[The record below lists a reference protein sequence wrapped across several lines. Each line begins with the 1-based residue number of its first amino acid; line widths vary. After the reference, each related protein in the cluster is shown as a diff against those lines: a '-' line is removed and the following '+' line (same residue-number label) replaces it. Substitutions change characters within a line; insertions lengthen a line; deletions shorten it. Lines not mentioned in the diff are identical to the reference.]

1 MSHKQVGAASTTK
14 LVIIFAICGVLAFA
28 VTLLPKGFKSDLSL
42 IGQGTASLV
51 LVHDK
56 NYVGSIQMMELMN
69 KVRSDYK
76 ETVEFLAVDIATPE
90 GQRFSQQQQAGAI
103 DLVVFGADGQKR
115 NVLSG
120 GCLLYT
126 SPSPRDRG

>member
-103 DLVVFGADGQKR
+103 DLVVFGADGQKP
-115 NVLSG
+115 VS
-120 GCLLYT
+120 YT
-126 SPSPRDRG
+126 HLTLPTILRV